1 MGEKKKIQMEEIH
14 KEIDLIQSCITRMA
28 QNSCMVKG
36 GLVSLY
42 AVVLALLPE
51 KINLFLLCTVLIM
64 VNLMFW
70 YLDAFFLRTEKI
82 YRKIYDWVLEM
93 RPKNNRELLYQLNPK
108 EYDGKIEKVE
118 SIRKVMW
125 SRTLR
130 WFYSIPL
137 IIVIALWGWQFCEYI
152 GPIISC
158 IQGSN

>member
-1 MGEKKKIQMEEIH
+1 MH
-14 KEIDLIQSCITRMA
+14 F
-28 QNSCMVKG
+28 
-36 GLVSLY
+36 SLGQ
-42 AVVLALLPE
+42 
-51 KINLFLLCTVLIM
+51 K
-64 VNLMFW
+64 
-70 YLDAFFLRTEKI
+70 KI
-82 YRKIYDWVLEM
+82 YRKIYHWVLEM

-130 WFYSIPL
+130 WFYSIPF

-158 IQGSN
+158 VQGSN

>member
-1 MGEKKKIQMEEIH
+1 MGEKKKIQIEEIH

-28 QNSCMVKG
+28 QNSFMVKG
-36 GLVSLY
+36 WFVSLY

-158 IQGSN
+158 VRGSN